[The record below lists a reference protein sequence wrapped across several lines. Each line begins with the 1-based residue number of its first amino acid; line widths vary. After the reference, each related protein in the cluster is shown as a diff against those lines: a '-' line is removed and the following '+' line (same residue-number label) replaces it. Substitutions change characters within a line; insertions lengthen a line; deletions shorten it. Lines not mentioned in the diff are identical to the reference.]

1 MLMPGEN
8 VRTGWFFRDTGPPN
22 DNSYYENMTR
32 CVFQA
37 GLSWQLISDRWPNFK
52 KAFKDF
58 NIEEVSKFDEDDIGR
73 LLQDSGIIRNRA
85 KIESAIINAMVFSE
99 IKEEYG
105 SFRDFMDNLDT
116 SENYK
121 HVKKELSKRFERMGP
136 KTSMIFL
143 YSIGENIKNEG

>member
-1 MLMPGEN
+1 MPEDN
-8 VRTGWFFRDTGPPN
+8 VRTGWFFRDSVPPN
-22 DNSYYENMTR
+22 DNAHFENMAR

-37 GLSWQLISDRWPNFK
+37 GLSWKLISDRWSNFK

-58 NIEEVSKFDEDDIGR
+58 DIETVSKFDEDDIER
-73 LLQDSGIIRNRA
+73 LLQDKGIIRNRA
-85 KIESAIINAMVFSE
+85 KIEAAIINAMVFSE
-99 IKEEYG
+99 IHEEYG

-136 KTSMIFL
+136 KTSMIYL
-143 YSIGENIKNEG
+143 YSIGEDIKHED